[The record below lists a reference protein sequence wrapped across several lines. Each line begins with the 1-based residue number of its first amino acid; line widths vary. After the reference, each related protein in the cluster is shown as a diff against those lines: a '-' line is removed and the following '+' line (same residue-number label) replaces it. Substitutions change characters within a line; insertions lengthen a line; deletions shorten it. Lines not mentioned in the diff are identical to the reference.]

1 MATEIPAI
9 PLPAPLYT
17 CDNIID
23 FIVCKLILLIS
34 NGYNTK
40 IAPTNMLANFE
51 LFTYTAL
58 LTELRKRKKT
68 AVELIKGCKLS
79 WN

>member
-51 LFTYTAL
+51 LFTYFHFVD
-58 LTELRKRKKT
+58 RIKKT
-68 AVELIKGCKLS
+68 KENSSRAH
-79 WN
+79 